1 MDASKTCCYGLILF
15 AFVGAAALE
24 VADVFQREVERRI
37 LDEADE
43 PQGDAKEETTLGH
56 EVFQLH
62 SVLASSEGEQALG
75 QEGIVAGTKR
85 MVASYYRVEAP
96 SSQFSV
102 RKIGKDVGIPDH
114 PRHRATAV
122 KNDVGTRPAQIRAV
136 GSLFHSVRHD
146 LARDDM
152 YLAPRVEERHDRHQM
167 REKCEYVVKG
177 ITDCRVCVE
186 FSAYDDGGEEAHLR
200 KLVVNSLP
208 VFLGDHVV

>member
-1 MDASKTCCYGLILF
+1 M
-15 AFVGAAALE
+15 
-24 VADVFQREVERRI
+24 
-37 LDEADE
+37 
-43 PQGDAKEETTLGH
+43 GH

-102 RKIGKDVGIPDH
+102 RKICKNVGIPDH

-136 GSLFHSVRHD
+136 SSLLHSVRHD

-152 YLAPRVEERHDRHQM
+152 YFTTRV
-167 REKCEYVVKG
+167 
-177 ITDCRVCVE
+177 
-186 FSAYDDGGEEAHLR
+186 
-200 KLVVNSLP
+200 
-208 VFLGDHVV
+208 

>member
-1 MDASKTCCYGLILF
+1 MDTPKTCCYGLILF

-62 SVLASSEGEQALG
+62 SVLASSEGEQTLG
-75 QEGIVAGTKR
+75 QKGVVAGTKR
-85 MVASYYRVEAP
+85 MVAGDYRVEAP
-96 SSQFSV
+96 SSQFPI
-102 RKIGKDVGIPDH
+102 RKIGEDVGIPDH
-114 PRHRATAV
+114 PRHRATAM

-136 GSLFHSVRHD
+136 GSLLHSVRHD

-152 YLAPRVEERHDRHQM
+152 YFTTRV
-167 REKCEYVVKG
+167 
-177 ITDCRVCVE
+177 
-186 FSAYDDGGEEAHLR
+186 
-200 KLVVNSLP
+200 
-208 VFLGDHVV
+208 